1 MDRQRH
7 HTEQEL
13 ITLLQSGSQYAFE
26 CLFHTY
32 SQKLYQFTVSY
43 LKNETEAEEIVQEV
57 FIKIWEKRERIKN
70 DTSFKSYLFTI
81 AFNSIRKHFNAKS
94 KIDKYQT
101 EILELISIEN
111 SAVESKI
118 NFELLLAKMDQ
129 LIDQMPERR
138 REIFIKRKK
147 EGKSIREIANELFI
161 STKTVENQIT
171 EAMNFLRKE
180 FAKDKISGLLFLH
193 VFFWNPIN

>member
-1 MDRQRH
+1 MDRRRH

-26 CLFHTY
+26 CLFYTY
-32 SQKLYQFTVSY
+32 SQKLYRFTLSY
-43 LKNETEAEEIVQEV
+43 LKNEVEAEEIVQEV

-94 KIDKYQT
+94 KKVNFQT
-101 EILELISIEN
+101 EILELLAAES
-111 SAVESKI
+111 SAIESKI
-118 NFELLLAKMDQ
+118 NFEVLLLKLDQ
-129 LIDQMPERR
+129 LIEKMPERR
-138 REIFIKRKK
+138 KEIFIKRKK

-161 STKTVENQIT
+161 SPKTVENQIT

-180 FAKDKISGLLFLH
+180 FSQDKFSGLLFLY
-193 VFFWNPIN
+193 VYC